1 MKKNIIVISG
11 PSGVGKS
18 TVIKEL
24 MKRSFVIEQ
33 SMSDT
38 TRSPRGNG
46 DFYRFISRKQFFNNL
61 KTVCMSNITVIVITT
76 MALTGKF

>member
-11 PSGVGKS
+11 LSGVGKS
-18 TVIKEL
+18 TVIKEI

-46 DFYRFISRKQFFNNL
+46 DFYRFVSRKQFFDNL
-61 KTVCMSNITVIVITT
+61 KNGLYVEYKKDKRH
-76 MALTGKF
+76 G